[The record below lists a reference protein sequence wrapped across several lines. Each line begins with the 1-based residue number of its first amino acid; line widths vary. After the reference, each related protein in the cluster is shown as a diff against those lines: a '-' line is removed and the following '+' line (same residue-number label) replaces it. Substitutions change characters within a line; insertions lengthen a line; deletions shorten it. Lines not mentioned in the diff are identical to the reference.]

1 LTFTYTPTPL
11 ATVNVTSDTI
21 NLSATTTN
29 VSNNLNVGFSTI
41 MNTATWNGKNIR
53 VFNQAMSKSQTAG
66 FGGLQTVVFNTVQ
79 ASDGNGT
86 IYNSNAWD
94 FTPTI
99 TAQSIN
105 TPYALAQ
112 VNVGRS
118 VDASG
123 NWLIGGSIT
132 TSVAASAGIT
142 LQPMS

>member
-1 LTFTYTPTPL
+1 
-11 ATVNVTSDTI
+11 
-21 NLSATTTN
+21 
-29 VSNNLNVGFSTI
+29 

-142 LQPMS
+142 LSAYVLMLMTMTPRGIGQKVPELFGRSSSWIHLNDHIAF